1 MLATAMA
8 LPLCAAAQH
17 GLAGFATYA
26 DFGLDGTTGGGDGQ
40 VVRVSTRA
48 ELERYARGSEPYV
61 IVIENDLEG
70 GGLNDQKDYVSI
82 GSNKTIVG
90 AGDGVTLNGLGFDAN
105 GQSNIIVRNWR

>member
-1 MLATAMA
+1 MENIRISLLAAAMA

-61 IVIENDLEG
+61 IIIENDLEG

-105 GQSNIIVRNWR
+105 G